1 MKTVKKPWGKFE
13 EFTHNEKSTVK
24 ILTVL
29 PKRELSLQ
37 IHSKRDEFWVI
48 LSGNCSVTIGNKV
61 FEAREGDQFSVDR
74 KQKHRITGG
83 TKTAKILEISKGVFD
98 EMDIVR
104 LEDKYGR
111 K

>member
-1 MKTVKKPWGKFE
+1 MKSVKKPWGKFE

-37 IHSKRDEFWVI
+37 VHKKRTEFWHI
-48 LSGNCSVTIGNKV
+48 LSGNCSVTIGNTV
-61 FEAREGDQFSVDR
+61 FEAREGDQFEVNR
-74 KQKHRITGG
+74 LEKHRIKGG
-83 TKTAKILEISKGVFD
+83 TKTARILEISSGNFD
-98 EMDIVR
+98 EGDIVR

-111 K
+111 I